1 MGAVEF
7 GVMQPFGDISK
18 EEGKR
23 TDGVKPRGYLC
34 GVVVLI
40 EDGEE
45 SKRAHEESSAAD
57 EVVEGVPGSPES
69 RILYSRFNLH
79 SIIIIKQ
86 DINKQIKHAVVPG
99 SIR

>member
-7 GVMQPFGDISK
+7 GVVQPFGDISK
-18 EEGKR
+18 EEGKW
-23 TDGVKPRGYLC
+23 TDSVEPCWYLC
-34 GVVVLI
+34 SVVILI

-79 SIIIIKQ
+79 SIIIISK
-86 DINKQIKHAVVPG
+86 ISTNK
-99 SIR
+99 